1 MITQS
6 KRIILTET
14 EPVITPRDP
23 KTPHNFGLISNREST
38 LFTAERPGH
47 PGKNGVLTKIV
58 EDWIQFIKSKG
69 IHNVLILMDDD
80 EFGVYEVDLKEYYE
94 EAGLTV
100 YHIPFSS
107 SDSYHQTMALIRELD
122 AKGEKVVSHCTGG
135 KGRCGRVACAWLC
148 KKWNLSPL
156 EASQEFIDQAVEN
169 GLYRL
174 GDVQKL
180 KDWMGYGSCEGT
192 KSHDS
197 SECCF
202 PMDACS

>member
-1 MITQS
+1 
-6 KRIILTET
+6 LTT
-14 EPVITPRDP
+14 RSLLVDDPPRRKPPPLD
-23 KTPHNFGLISNREST
+23 S
-38 LFTAERPGH
+38 TAERPGH

-58 EDWIQFIKSKG
+58 EDWILFIKSKG
-69 IHNVLILMDDD
+69 IHNVLIIMDDN
-80 EFGVYEVDLKEYYE
+80 EFGVYEVDLKEFYE
-94 EAGLTV
+94 KAGLTV

-107 SDSYHQTMALIRELD
+107 SDSYQQIMALIRELD

>member
-69 IHNVLILMDDD
+69 IHNVLILMDDN
-80 EFGVYEVDLKEYYE
+80 EFGVYEVDLIEYYE

-107 SDSYHQTMALIRELD
+107 SDSYQQTMALIRELD

-180 KDWMGYGSCEGT
+180 KDWMGYGSC
-192 KSHDS
+192 
-197 SECCF
+197 
-202 PMDACS
+202 